1 MCHRQGSA
9 GSARPISEQCE
20 NMVESAGIAVQPNGL
35 GNESLPAQEQAA
47 SRSRE
52 QMLSWPK
59 PQGKS
64 SPNPAVQQVA
74 RRFRQRPSHTDP
86 NGSWTGVPED
96 PMEVPVQDADDL

>member
-9 GSARPISEQCE
+9 GSSLPIPEQCK
-20 NMVESAGIAVQPNGL
+20 NMVESAGISVQPNGI
-35 GNESLPAQEQAA
+35 GAQSLPAQEQAA

-52 QMLSWPK
+52 QMLSWAK
-59 PQGKS
+59 PQKKTR
-64 SPNPAVQQVA
+64 PNPSVQQVA
-74 RRFRQRPSHTDP
+74 RQFRQRPSHTDP